1 MNNLVKIAGVRRLV
15 TSRCFCD
22 STKSNLKQLSINDV
36 NHFKDMSE
44 FRIEVSGHSPAYLRY
59 SKSGESEV
67 DLYTTVVPSS
77 MEGKGVAKLL
87 VRAAIDFARDSD
99 LSVVPT
105 CWYVDGYLKRNP
117 QEGLKVVEKN

>member
-1 MNNLVKIAGVRRLV
+1 MNNLVKIAGFNRLTV
-15 TSRCFCD
+15 KRCFCD
-22 STKSNLKQLSINDV
+22 STTTNLKKLSINDV

-59 SKSGESEV
+59 TKNGESEV
-67 DLYTTVVPSS
+67 DLFTTVVPSS

-87 VRAAIDFARDSD
+87 VRAAIDFARDSN

-105 CWYVDGYLKRNP
+105 CWYVDGYLKRHP
-117 QEGLKVVEKN
+117 QEGLKVVEKC